1 MAVRSFLVL
10 PSLPSLC
17 RWRGFSCPSPLLCFV
32 CVFIHA
38 GLCFL
43 GILRC
48 ILHAL
53 LAGLLIKLCLRAI
66 SSDIY
71 QMSSFL
77 NSSVPPVSSQHLPK
91 MISCFLLSRKME
103 YDIKGY
109 VVWKITD
116 KVYIPE
122 GDKVMIL
129 MLQPL
134 SGINLWWLLF
144 TNLR

>member
-1 MAVRSFLVL
+1 MFLLCGCKQQPRHTLVTPPPLWLLVL
-10 PSLPSLC
+10 SFHCSPSLC
-17 RWRGFSCPSPLLCFV
+17 HWQGFSCPSPLLCFV

-71 QMSSFL
+71 QMSSFF
-77 NSSVPPVSSQHLPK
+77 NSSVPPVSEHLPE
-91 MISCFLLSRKME
+91 MISCFLLSRKTE
-103 YDIKGY
+103 YEIKGY
-109 VVWKITD
+109 VVWKVTD
-116 KVYIPE
+116 KVYMPE
-122 GDKVMIL
+122 GN
-129 MLQPL
+129 
-134 SGINLWWLLF
+134 S
-144 TNLR
+144 